1 MIRLIIIILFSAI
14 ITITSSA
21 QSDWY
26 VTSGGETIF
35 SWNNFDNSPDDG
47 AVIRFAPVFNIQ
59 SMVNK
64 DMNKSFGIYS
74 GIALRNVGF
83 IADDP
88 ANTDTTDTRRKFRT
102 YNVALPL
109 GIKIGNMN
117 GKFLYLG
124 ADLEY
129 AFHFKEKKFVDGHK
143 VEKFSYWFSDRI
155 RKFQP
160 SFHMGIQFWSGTN
173 VKFKYYPKSFFNP
186 DRTDIYD
193 SLYKR
198 FDSNVFYISLNSNLF
213 KGTRFTYTE

>member
-1 MIRLIIIILFSAI
+1 MIRLFIFILFSVF
-14 ITITSSA
+14 ITSTSSA
-21 QSDWY
+21 QSAWY

-35 SWNNFDNSPDDG
+35 SWNSFINSPNDG
-47 AVIRFAPVFNIQ
+47 AVIRFAPVINIQ

-64 DMNKSFGIYS
+64 DMGKSFGIYS
-74 GIALRNVGF
+74 GFALRNVGF

-88 ANTDTTDTRRKFRT
+88 ANADTRRKFRT

-109 GIKIGNMN
+109 GIKIGNMK
-117 GKFLYLG
+117 GKVLYAG
-124 ADLEY
+124 GDLEY
-129 AFHFKEKKFVDGHK
+129 AFHFKEKKFVNGDK
-143 VEKFSYWFSDRI
+143 IERVSYWFSDRI

-160 SFHMGIQFWSGTN
+160 SVHVGLQFWSGTN
-173 VKFKYYPKSFFNP
+173 VKFKYYPRSFFNP

-213 KGTRFTYTE
+213 KGKKFTYTETE